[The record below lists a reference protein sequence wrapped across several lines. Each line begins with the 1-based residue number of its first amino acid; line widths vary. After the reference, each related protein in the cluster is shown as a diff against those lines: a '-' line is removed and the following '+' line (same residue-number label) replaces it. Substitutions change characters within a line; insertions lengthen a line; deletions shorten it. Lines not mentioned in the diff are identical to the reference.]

1 MTNRNGA
8 TIKKKVH
15 LVKERRKKFKN
26 FYLNFETMKLLLL
39 FKHLLNYFFIIRIL
53 IIDKK
58 APFNLK

>member
-8 TIKKKVH
+8 TIKKNVH
-15 LVKERRKKFKN
+15 VVKERRKKFKN